1 VLYFLFVCLRLVR
14 PFLPVSLDCP
24 FLIAAAE
31 FSNIYLLHQVGSKP
45 KDRKLNNLKVLVN
58 NKPNGPIHSGKTRMT
73 NGPTHDGQTR
83 LKLPMAGGRTLVLI
97 IITLFRNY
105 KFQ

>member
-1 VLYFLFVCLRLVR
+1 VC

-45 KDRKLNNLKVLVN
+45 KDRKTNNLKVLVN
-58 NKPNGPIHSGKTRMT
+58 NKP

-97 IITLFRNY
+97 IITLFRNC